1 MASVNKVFIVGR
13 LGKDPDTKT
22 TAGGTTVANFS
33 IATSENY
40 KDRDGNRKEETE
52 WHRIVVYG
60 AIAENCGKYLRKG
73 SMALVEGKIKTRS
86 WEDRDGN
93 KRSTTEIVAS
103 NVSFLDAKPGN
114 SGGKPGN
121 GGENN
126 RGRNDNV
133 ADYTEGFDNIQNPDD
148 IPF

>member
-13 LGKDPDTKT
+13 LGKDPETKT
-22 TAGGTTVANFS
+22 TSGGTTVANFS
-33 IATSENY
+33 MATSENY

-93 KRSTTEIVAS
+93 KRSTTEIVAKE
-103 NVSFLDAKPGN
+103 VTFLDAKPGN
-114 SGGKPGN
+114 GGGKPGN
-121 GGENN
+121 GSGKQGGGKAEDD
-126 RGRNDNV
+126 GF
-133 ADYTEGFDNIQNPDD
+133 EGIDLTQNPDD